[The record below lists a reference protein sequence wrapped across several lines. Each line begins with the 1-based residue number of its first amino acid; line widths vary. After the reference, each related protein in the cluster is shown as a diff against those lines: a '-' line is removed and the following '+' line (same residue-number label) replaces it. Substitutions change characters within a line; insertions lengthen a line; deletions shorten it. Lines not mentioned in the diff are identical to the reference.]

1 MGEDMNFNEFKY
13 KIKSII
19 QQFKMPRPIDITSE
33 KLNNIN
39 SVCLVLVNVGIG
51 DAIMAT
57 SFIHELKKLNKHV
70 DIIIARKNVD
80 IFSNSLDIRNIIFTD
95 DKKINK
101 LKYDL
106 VIDPYS
112 HCGWFFS
119 YKYYQLLSK
128 MSYRFLIG
136 FNVKKKDKYSDNFL
150 AKDGIHITDYY
161 DYILKKFFNSK
172 ITGQYI
178 VNISE
183 DEVNKAKNLLG
194 STPESNLKIAFCPF
208 ASTLERSFSEE
219 QVNQILQELSNV
231 KNISVILLCEES
243 RVKKI
248 NMTDNAYFY
257 KTDSFISSAALLSLC
272 DFCVSSDTSFVHLA
286 NSKNIPLL
294 AFYSSV
300 FNDGFNTDFLCAP
313 NYAKSKQIIEPT
325 GISCLDVNEIV
336 HAILNEIKILNNIE
350 ALDE

>member
-1 MGEDMNFNEFKY
+1 MSFNEFKY
-13 KIKSII
+13 KIKSIV
-19 QQFKMPRPIDITSE
+19 QQVNMPKPIDITSE
-33 KLNNIN
+33 GIKNIN

-57 SFIHELKKLNKHV
+57 SFIHELKKLNKSV
-70 DIIIARKNVD
+70 DVIIARKNLD
-80 IFSNSLDIRNIIFTD
+80 IFSNSLDIREIIFID
-95 DKKINK
+95 DKKINEI
-101 LKYDL
+101 KYDL

-119 YKYYQLLSK
+119 YKYYHILSK
-128 MSYRFLIG
+128 MNYRYLSG
-136 FNVKKKDKYSDNFL
+136 FNVKKPSKYSDNFL
-150 AKDGIHITDYY
+150 AKNGIHITDFY
-161 DYILKKFFNSK
+161 DYVLKKFFHSK

-183 DEVNKAKNLLG
+183 EEINKAKKLLG
-194 STPESNLKIAFCPF
+194 NISTSNLKIALCPF

-219 QVNQILQELSNV
+219 QVNLILNKLSNI
-231 KNISVILLCEES
+231 KNISIILLCEKS

-248 NMTDNAYFY
+248 TMTKNSFFY

-272 DFCVSSDTSFVHLA
+272 DLCISSDTSFVHLA

-313 NYAKSKQIIEPT
+313 NYAKSKQIIEPI
-325 GISCLDVNEIV
+325 GIRNLNVEEIV
-336 HAILNEIKILNNIE
+336 YAILNEVKSLKSIE
-350 ALDE
+350 VVDE